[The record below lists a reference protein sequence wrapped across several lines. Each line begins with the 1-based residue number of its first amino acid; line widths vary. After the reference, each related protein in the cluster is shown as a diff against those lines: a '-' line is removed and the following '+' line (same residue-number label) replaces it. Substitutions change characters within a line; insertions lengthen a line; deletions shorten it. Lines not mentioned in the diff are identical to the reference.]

1 MEYEIEDD
9 GALYDYST
17 NPSLQPD
24 EAIPSRLRREPS
36 PQVDPADRRRLQKA
50 EFIPEEDEQL
60 A

>member
-17 NPSLQPD
+17 NPSLQPGED
-24 EAIPSRLRREPS
+24 APARSRREPRR
-36 PQVDPADRRRLQKA
+36 QDEPADHRRLQKA
-50 EFIPEEDEQL
+50 EFIPEEEQQL

>member
-17 NPSLQPD
+17 NPILQPGED
-24 EAIPSRLRREPS
+24 APARSRREPR
-36 PQVDPADRRRLQKA
+36 PQDEPAERRSSQKA
-50 EFIPEEDEQL
+50 EFIPEEEEQL